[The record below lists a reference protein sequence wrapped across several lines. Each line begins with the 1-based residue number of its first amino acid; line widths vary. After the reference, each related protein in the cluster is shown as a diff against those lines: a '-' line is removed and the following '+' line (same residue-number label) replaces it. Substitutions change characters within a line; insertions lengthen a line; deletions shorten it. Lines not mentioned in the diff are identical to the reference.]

1 MKNKVLL
8 KFPADQANTPITYEL
23 VKQYDLK
30 INILRASINYNM
42 KGSLLMD
49 IEGTSENFA
58 KALKYLEH
66 EGIDA
71 DFVHPI
77 IRINHDTCVDCGI
90 CTSVC
95 ASRALTLS
103 DEDASLEFIQERCVG
118 CNLCLK
124 VCPTQSISI

>member
-1 MKNKVLL
+1 MKNKVMLN
-8 KFPADQANTPITYEL
+8 FPADRANNPVTYDL
-23 VKQYDLK
+23 VKNFDLR

-49 IEGTSENFA
+49 IEGSSENFA
-58 KALKYLEH
+58 KALEYLEK

-77 IRINHDTCVDCGI
+77 ITIDQNTCVDCGL

-95 ASRALTLS
+95 ASRALTVQNS
-103 DEDASLEFIQERCVG
+103 EAELEFIQERCVG
-118 CNLCLK
+118 CNLCVK
-124 VCPTQSISI
+124 VCPTRSITI